1 MKLKTIVV
9 AVASVPVSTVTGTH
23 LANKKAS
30 TPVPNNIYSSS
41 SHSHNNNNNINNAG
55 KTSKDTLNPFL
66 AEPIIAPL
74 ATSEVS
80 PGNETHSFN

>member
-41 SHSHNNNNNINNAG
+41 SHNNNNNINNAG

-66 AEPIIAPL
+66 AETIIAPL